1 MAKYIDIAKII
12 EKEILGGGF
21 ELTGKLPTEYELVE
35 RFSVSR
41 QTIRQAI
48 AFLKSEGLVY
58 QVQGSGTYVASSAT
72 KRTADK
78 RRGGNVLVICTY
90 ISDYIFPSIIRGI
103 EKELSSSGYIVNLVA
118 TGNRV
123 ETERHILQKILEGQE
138 VDGIIVEGTKT
149 GFPNPNVGLYERI
162 EKMGV
167 SVVFLHCS
175 YPELAN
181 AIVVGMK
188 DKEGGV
194 IAAKTLLSKGCRTF
208 KAIFKS
214 DDRQGLLRYAGFCE
228 GLLDSGIDLGCSR
241 TKWYTTED
249 MDSLDLLVSKML
261 ESDPSSPD
269 GFICYNDQI
278 ATALVRHYEQ
288 QGRDLPVV
296 FSFDHSYLCEAYKGK
311 IISIGHRKDELGTL
325 AAKKMIGM
333 INGQEEGSEFL
344 DWMN

>member
-123 ETERHILQKILEGQE
+123 ETERQPRR
-138 VDGIIVEGTKT
+138 
-149 GFPNPNVGLYERI
+149 GF
-162 EKMGV
+162 
-167 SVVFLHCS
+167 
-175 YPELAN
+175 
-181 AIVVGMK
+181 
-188 DKEGGV
+188 
-194 IAAKTLLSKGCRTF
+194 
-208 KAIFKS
+208 
-214 DDRQGLLRYAGFCE
+214 
-228 GLLDSGIDLGCSR
+228 
-241 TKWYTTED
+241 
-249 MDSLDLLVSKML
+249 
-261 ESDPSSPD
+261 
-269 GFICYNDQI
+269 QI
-278 ATALVRHYEQ
+278 Q
-288 QGRDLPVV
+288 
-296 FSFDHSYLCEAYKGK
+296 
-311 IISIGHRKDELGTL
+311 
-325 AAKKMIGM
+325 M
-333 INGQEEGSEFL
+333 
-344 DWMN
+344 